1 MGTATELLDDPAFRR
16 LLRQRNR
23 WRWGLSG
30 LLIGIYLVY
39 GVLGV
44 YLPEAYAA
52 PLGNSSLPSGLV
64 AGLSIILLTI
74 VLSMIYV
81 RIANRLES
89 SEVLER
95 DRQR

>member
-1 MGTATELLDDPAFRR
+1 MGTARELLDDPAFRR

-52 PLGNSSLPSGLV
+52 PLGNSALPRGLV

-74 VLSMIYV
+74 VLSMVYLRV
-81 RIANRLES
+81 VNRLES
-89 SEVLER
+89 DELLQR
-95 DRQR
+95 NRQR